1 MQARIV
7 NLQAF
12 LKVNGQPEFTARI
25 VDDILPQNNICVG
38 PEAEEPEEMTIGEF
52 TARVLRESGAILRE
66 YF

>member
-1 MQARIV
+1 MI
-7 NLQAF
+7 F
-12 LKVNGQPEFTARI
+12 CLKI
-25 VDDILPQNNICVG
+25 ISVG